1 MKRKLTELF
10 LIDGTP
16 MLDPDAGVEFEY
28 NDMLSSDSGT
38 DEGGFTHNI
47 VLRSEVKTWKF
58 VYSWL
63 TAEEHAYIRA
73 LLRGKHDF
81 SFTFKDETGQMQTV
95 KAYCSQKRAA
105 YWSARRGIYKDMQF
119 DIIEC

>member
-1 MKRKLTELF
+1 MKRKLTEQF
-10 LIDGTP
+10 LIDNTP
-16 MLDPDAGVEFEY
+16 MLEPDAGVAIEY
-28 NDMLSSDSGT
+28 KDVLSSDSGM

-63 TAEEHAYIRA
+63 TADEYTYIRA
-73 LLRGKHDF
+73 LMRGKHNF
-81 SFTFKDETGQMQTV
+81 SFSFKDETGQMQTF
-95 KAYCSQKRAA
+95 KAYCSQKSVA